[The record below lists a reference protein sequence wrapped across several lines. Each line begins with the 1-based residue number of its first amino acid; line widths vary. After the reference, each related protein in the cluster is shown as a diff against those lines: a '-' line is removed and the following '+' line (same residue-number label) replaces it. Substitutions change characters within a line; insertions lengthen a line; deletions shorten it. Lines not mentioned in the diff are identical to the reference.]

1 MNDYLMKLKD
11 GYIKSV
17 DYETQSYAGCPTRD
31 YGSVYIS
38 DIEIELKNFKIKIYS
53 EQMYDFA
60 ITEGMLMKLLLHDS
74 EAIHNMTEE
83 EFFGYIREWARK
95 FKNEGTRVRV
105 KVE

>member
-1 MNDYLMKLKD
+1 
-11 GYIKSV
+11 
-17 DYETQSYAGCPTRD
+17 
-31 YGSVYIS
+31 
-38 DIEIELKNFKIKIYS
+38 
-53 EQMYDFA
+53 MYDFA

>member
-17 DYETQSYAGCPTRD
+17 DYETQSYAGCPTCD

-38 DIEIELKNFKIKIYS
+38 DIEIGLKNFKIKICS

-74 EAIHNMTEE
+74 EAIHNMTEK
-83 EFFGYIREWARK
+83 EFSEYIRDWAKK
-95 FKNEGTRVRV
+95 FKDMGARVRV

>member
-17 DYETQSYAGCPTRD
+17 DYETQHYAGCPTCD
-31 YGSVYIS
+31 YGSAYIS
-38 DIEIELKNFKIKIYS
+38 DIKIGLKNFDIKIYS

-60 ITEGMLMKLLLHDS
+60 ITEEMLMKLLLHNS

-83 EFFGYIREWARK
+83 EFCEYIREWARK
-95 FKNEGTRVRV
+95 FQNEGTRVRV

>member
-11 GYIKSV
+11 SYIKSV
-17 DYETQSYAGCPTRD
+17 DYETQHYAGCPTCD

-38 DIEIELKNFKIKIYS
+38 DIEIGLKNFDIKIYS

-60 ITEGMLMKLLLHDS
+60 ITEGMLMKLLLNNS

-83 EFFGYIREWARK
+83 EFCGYIREWARK
-95 FKNEGTRVRV
+95 FQNEGTRVRV